1 MGRYQKGEM
10 SRAGILDEARKL
22 LNEKGI
28 GIGVELIARDLG
40 LSRGRITHFF
50 PTKDS
55 LMVSIMR
62 DYEHRLGELLR
73 QFDWNQGSEFGQLF
87 SVLDIILDLQ
97 YEYRSAFFFLT
108 SLGKNQPE
116 IHDHIEASFFNRV
129 DGIYMRIKMM
139 VGAKLLETRILG
151 KEQLDIFLF
160 QYINILT
167 TWVICQEMYYRRSGF
182 KKMKPVYIM
191 GAMELFLPYLT
202 IKGRKAYQAAATD
215 FNAKYLNKTRK
226 TGKT

>member
-1 MGRYQKGEM
+1 M

-73 QFDWNQGSEFGQLF
+73 QFDWNQGSEFDQLF

-97 YEYRSAFFFLT
+97 YEYRCAFFFLT
-108 SLGKNQPE
+108 TMGNNQPE

-129 DGIYMRIKMM
+129 DGIHMRIKMM

-202 IKGRKAYQAAATD
+202 IKGRKTYQAAATE
-215 FNAKYLNKTRK
+215 FNAKYLIKTRK